1 MGRKKGDSVNVQLP
15 SGKSRKLKVTKIEV
29 APVA

>member
-1 MGRKKGDSVNVQLP
+1 VNVQLP